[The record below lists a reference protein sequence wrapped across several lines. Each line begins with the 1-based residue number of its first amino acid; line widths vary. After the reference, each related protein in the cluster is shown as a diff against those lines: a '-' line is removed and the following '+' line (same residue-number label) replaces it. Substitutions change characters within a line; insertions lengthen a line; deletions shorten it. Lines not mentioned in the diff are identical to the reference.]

1 MGALLSSMP
10 GPTVCRDGFAR
21 RSLARRRSAWRKC
34 EQCGSESPLVRHEIK
49 CCPTLKMANSKE
61 YLERNRE
68 AINQQRRERY
78 NSEARKRRYYEKR
91 DTILQRCREDKAM
104 CPLCRI
110 EYHRRYLRT
119 HLVGRHRL
127 EESEVERLL

>member
-1 MGALLSSMP
+1 
-10 GPTVCRDGFAR
+10 
-21 RSLARRRSAWRKC
+21 
-34 EQCGSESPLVRHEIK
+34 
-49 CCPTLKMANSKE
+49 MANSKE

-91 DTILQRCREDKAM
+91 DTILQKCREDKAL

-110 EYHRRYLRT
+110 EYHRPYLRT

-127 EESEVERLL
+127 EESEVERLCCGTAVKP